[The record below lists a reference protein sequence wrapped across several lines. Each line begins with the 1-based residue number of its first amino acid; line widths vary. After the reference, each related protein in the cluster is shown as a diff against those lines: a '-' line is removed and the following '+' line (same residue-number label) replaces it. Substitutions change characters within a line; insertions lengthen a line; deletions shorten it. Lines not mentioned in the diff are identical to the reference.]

1 MNPSKN
7 SHIFTLLMVLSMVI
21 WGGSWVSAK
30 AIASS
35 LSPESLTFWR
45 SLVNTIA
52 LIPVLYLVK
61 GPKKMGREALGFT
74 LLGALFL
81 SGYMYLF
88 FMGLSIGYAGAAGVL
103 VTTTVPLI
111 TFVLSAAIFR
121 QGVSGKDALGLALG
135 VIGGAALLG
144 VWTLDAGR
152 IFIGG
157 NAYFLVA
164 AFLWALLT
172 LCSQKA
178 CGMISP
184 ILFSLVANA
193 VATVIFFFLAIP
205 NGIGGAL
212 SEGPLFWFNIFYLG
226 VISSAFATT
235 VYFLASNRL
244 SSRRASSFVF
254 LVPISAVFLSWL
266 FLGEAPRL
274 NTVAG
279 GALAMGA
286 VYIINSRH

>member
-1 MNPSKN
+1 
-7 SHIFTLLMVLSMVI
+7 MVISMVI

-30 AIASS
+30 AIASA

-61 GPKKMGREALGFT
+61 GHKKMEREALVFT

-88 FMGLSIGYAGAAGVL
+88 FMGLSIGDAGAAGVL

-111 TFVLSAAIFR
+111 TFALSAAIFR
-121 QGVSGKDALGLALG
+121 HGFTRKDVLGLALG

-144 VWTLDAGR
+144 AWTLDAGR
-152 IFIGG
+152 IFVGG

-164 AFLWALLT
+164 ALLWALLT
-172 LCSQKA
+172 HCSQKA

-193 VATVIFFFLAIP
+193 LATVIFFFLAIP

-212 SEGPLFWFNIFYLG
+212 AEGPLFWLNIFYLG

-266 FLGEAPRL
+266 FLGEVPRL
-274 NTVAG
+274 NTVVG
-279 GALAMGA
+279 GALATGA

>member
-1 MNPSKN
+1 MDQNRNPAF
-7 SHIFTLLMVLSMVI
+7 FTLLMVISMVI

-30 AIASS
+30 AIASF

-52 LIPVLYLVK
+52 LIPALYIVK
-61 GPKKMGREALGFT
+61 GPKRMGREALVYT
-74 LLGALFL
+74 LLGAFFL

-88 FMGLSIGYAGAAGVL
+88 FMGLSVGYAGAAGVL

-111 TFVLSAAIFR
+111 TFALSAVIFR
-121 QGVSGKDALGLALG
+121 HGISKKDALGLALG
-135 VIGGAALLG
+135 LVGGAVLLG
-144 VWTLDAGR
+144 AWTLDAGR

-164 AFLWALLT
+164 ALLWALLT
-172 LCSQKA
+172 LSSQKA

-212 SEGPLFWFNIFYLG
+212 KEGALFWLNIFYLG
-226 VISSAFATT
+226 VVSSAFATT

-266 FLGEAPRL
+266 FLGETPRL

-286 VYIINSRH
+286 VYIINSKR